1 MKSNPTLYAGILE
14 IIDRNTFKII
24 ENDLKGLLI
33 QDTVSTI
40 YFGIHENED
49 ILKNWIHSHKEIK
62 LLVLYKPL
70 NLKNYTCFL
79 ECYPIAYLKKEPFNY
94 KSELNI
100 RIASIKD
107 LSFILNHYTL
117 LEEWEIRKIISM
129 NHLFI
134 GYKDNIPVGFIGLH
148 LEGSMG
154 LLYILKEYRGNG
166 YGIELEMFLV
176 NRLLFENKIP
186 FGQVEK
192 TNTISISLQK
202 KLGFTFT
209 DKKQYWYE
217 SDL

>member
-70 NLKNYTCFL
+70 LLKGYTCFL
-79 ECYPIAYLKKEPFNY
+79 ECYPI
-94 KSELNI
+94 
-100 RIASIKD
+100 

-186 FGQVEK
+186 FGQVET

>member
-40 YFGIHENED
+40 YFGIYENED

-70 NLKNYTCFL
+70 LLKGYTCFL

-94 KSELNI
+94 KSELNV

-107 LSFILNHYTL
+107 LSFILYHYNL
-117 LEEWEIRKIISM
+117 LEESEIQKIISM
-129 NHLFI
+129 NHLYI
-134 GYKDNIPVGFIGLH
+134 GYKKNILVGFIGLH
-148 LEGSMG
+148 LEGSIG
-154 LLYILKEYRGNG
+154 LLYILEEYKGNG
-166 YGIELEMFLV
+166 YGTELEMFLV
-176 NRLLFENKIP
+176 NHLLFKNKIP
-186 FGQVEK
+186 FGQLE
-192 TNTISISLQK
+192 TENNHSIFLQK
-202 KLGFTFT
+202 N
-209 DKKQYWYE
+209 
-217 SDL
+217 

>member
-1 MKSNPTLYAGILE
+1 M
-14 IIDRNTFKII
+14 
-24 ENDLKGLLI
+24 
-33 QDTVSTI
+33 
-40 YFGIHENED
+40 
-49 ILKNWIHSHKEIK
+49 LKNWIQAHKEIR
-62 LLVLYKPL
+62 LLALYTPL

-100 RIASIKD
+100 RIACIKD

-186 FGQVEK
+186 FGQLE
-192 TNTISISLQK
+192 TENNHSIFLQK
-202 KLGFTFT
+202 KLGFTFST
-209 DKKQYWYE
+209 EKQFGLNPIYNE
-217 SDL
+217 FRFIIS

>member
-1 MKSNPTLYAGILE
+1 MLSNCL
-14 IIDRNTFKII
+14 
-24 ENDLKGLLI
+24 
-33 QDTVSTI
+33 S
-40 YFGIHENED
+40 
-49 ILKNWIHSHKEIK
+49 
-62 LLVLYKPL
+62 
-70 NLKNYTCFL
+70 
-79 ECYPIAYLKKEPFNY
+79 KKEPFNY
-94 KSELNI
+94 KSELNV

-186 FGQVEK
+186 FGQVET

>member
-70 NLKNYTCFL
+70 LLKGYTCFL

-107 LSFILNHYTL
+107 LSFILYPYNL
-117 LEEWEIRKIISM
+117 LEESEIQQIISM
-129 NHLFI
+129 NHLYI
-134 GYKDNIPVGFIGLH
+134 GYKKNILVGFIGLH
-148 LEGSMG
+148 LEGSIG
-154 LLYILKEYRGNG
+154 LLYILEEYKGNG
-166 YGIELEMFLV
+166 YGTELEMFLV
-176 NRLLFENKIP
+176 NHLLFKNKIP
-186 FGQVEK
+186 FGQLE
-192 TNTISISLQK
+192 TENNHSIFLQK
-202 KLGFTFT
+202 N
-209 DKKQYWYE
+209 
-217 SDL
+217 

>member
-70 NLKNYTCFL
+70 LLKGYTCFL

-100 RIASIKD
+100 RIACIKD

-154 LLYILKEYRGNG
+154 
-166 YGIELEMFLV
+166 IELEMFLV

-186 FGQVEK
+186 FGQVET